1 LVGITLLF
9 EQMTPPGE
17 IYGKQTLHILKKGTL
32 FILEDR
38 KINVEHNPKVL
49 LGRCVLTNFSINKTT
64 QT

>member
-1 LVGITLLF
+1 
-9 EQMTPPGE
+9 MTPPGE